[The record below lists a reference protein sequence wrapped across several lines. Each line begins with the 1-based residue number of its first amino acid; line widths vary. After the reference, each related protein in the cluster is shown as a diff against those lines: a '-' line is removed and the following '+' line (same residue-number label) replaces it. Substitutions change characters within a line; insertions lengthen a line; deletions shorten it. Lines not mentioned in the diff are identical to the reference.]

1 MLSVGCVFPL
11 LEGTSAVSHGWVY
24 VHVCVLCV
32 LGPVVS
38 SVSLSL

>member
-24 VHVCVLCV
+24 VHVCVL
-32 LGPVVS
+32 GPVVS
-38 SVSLSL
+38 SLSLSL